1 MASAVEAKGERYM
14 RVEQIELRTIQL
26 PLRHHF
32 ETSFGRTYG
41 RDTILVTVW
50 ADGVEGWG
58 ESPVEDGPWYCPET
72 VETAWHVQRDFLIPA
87 LLGRQLETAE
97 EAFGRMALVRGHQ
110 MAKTGLEEALW
121 DVEARQKGVSVAE
134 LLGSTRRRIESGV
147 SVGIQDTLEE
157 LLARVEGYLAQGYRR
172 IKVKIK
178 PGWDVE
184 VVRELRRRWPDVP
197 LMVDANSAYTL
208 EDAEHLAA
216 LDEFDLL
223 MIEQP
228 LAYDDIY
235 EHSLLQRRLRT
246 PLCLDE
252 SIHTPA
258 HARAA
263 LELGS
268 CRIINIK
275 PGRVGGLNQARR
287 IHDVCRERDAAVWCG
302 GLLEVGVGRAHNVA
316 IASLPGYTLPGDV
329 SASDRYFEKDVLET
343 PFRLNADGTIDVPQ
357 GPGIGVEVDR
367 PFLDGVTVRRETF
380 RA

>member
-1 MASAVEAKGERYM
+1 M
-14 RVEQIELRTIQL
+14 
-26 PLRHHF
+26 
-32 ETSFGRTYG
+32 
-41 RDTILVTVW
+41 
-50 ADGVEGWG
+50 
-58 ESPVEDGPWYCPET
+58 
-72 VETAWHVQRDFLIPA
+72 
-87 LLGRQLETAE
+87 LLGQQLETAA
-97 EAFGRMALVRGHQ
+97 EAFDRLALVRGHN

-121 DVEARQKGVSVAE
+121 DVEARQKGIPVAQ
-134 LLGSTRRRIESGV
+134 LLGSTNPRIESGV
-147 SVGIQDTLEE
+147 SVGIQDTPDE
-157 LLARVEGYLAQGYRR
+157 LLELVKGYLAQGYRR

-184 VVRELRRRWPDVP
+184 VVRALRQRWPEAP

-208 EDAEHLAA
+208 EDADHLAA
-216 LDEFDLL
+216 LDDFDLM

-235 EHSLLQRRLRT
+235 QHSLLQRRLRT

-258 HARAA
+258 HALAA

-275 PGRVGGLNQARR
+275 PGRVGGLAQARR
-287 IHDVCRERDAAVWCG
+287 IHDMCRERGVPVWCG

-316 IASLPGYTLPGDV
+316 IASLPGFTLPGDV
-329 SASDRYFEKDVLET
+329 SASDRYFERDVVEP
-343 PFRLNADGTIDVPQ
+343 PFCLNPDGTIDVPQ

-367 PFLDGVTVRRETF
+367 AFLDEITVRREVFT
-380 RA
+380 A

>member
-1 MASAVEAKGERYM
+1 MHI
-14 RVEQIELRTIQL
+14 EQIEVRYIQL

-32 ETSFGRTYG
+32 ETSFGRAFQ

-58 ESPVEDGPWYCPET
+58 ESPVEDGPWYSPET
-72 VETAWHVQRDFLIPA
+72 VETAWHIQRDFLIPM
-87 LLGRQLETAE
+87 LLEKRLETAA
-97 EAFGRMALVRGHQ
+97 EAFDRMAFVRGHP

-121 DVEARQKGVSVAE
+121 DVEARQKGVSVAR
-134 LLGSTRRRIESGV
+134 LLGGTRTRIESGV

-157 LLARVEGYLAQGYRR
+157 LLALVEGYLAQGYRR

-178 PGWDVE
+178 PGWDE
-184 VVRELRRRWPDVP
+184 TVVQALRQRWPDTL
-197 LMVDANSAYTL
+197 LMVDANAAYTL
-208 EDAEHLAA
+208 EDADRLAR
-216 LDEFDLL
+216 LDDYDLL

-258 HARAA
+258 QARAA
-263 LELGS
+263 LDLGA
-268 CRIINIK
+268 CQIINIK
-275 PGRVGGLNQARR
+275 PGRVGGLAQARR
-287 IHDVCRERDAAVWCG
+287 IHDLCYERSAPVWCG
-302 GLLEVGVGRAHNVA
+302 GLLEVGIGRAHNVA

-329 SASDRYFEKDVLET
+329 SASDRYFERDVIE
-343 PFRLNADGTIDVPQ
+343 PPIRLNPDGTIDVPQ

-367 PFLDGVTVRRETF
+367 SFLDRVTVRREVF
-380 RA
+380 RGAGR

>member
-1 MASAVEAKGERYM
+1 MHIER
-14 RVEQIELRTIQL
+14 IELRYIKL
-26 PLRHHF
+26 PLKYHF
-32 ETSFGRTYG
+32 ETSYIRSFQ

-58 ESPVEDGPWYCPET
+58 ESAIEAGPWYSPET
-72 VETAWHVQRDFLIPA
+72 VETAWHVQREFLAPM
-87 LLGRQLETAE
+87 LLGKQLETAA
-97 EAFGRMALVRGHQ
+97 EAFDRLALVRGHN

-121 DVEARQKGVSVAE
+121 DVEARQRGISVAQ
-134 LLGSTRRRIESGV
+134 LLGSTKPRIESGV
-147 SVGIQDTLEE
+147 SVGIQDTPDE
-157 LLARVEGYLAQGYRR
+157 LLELVEGYLAQGYRR

-184 VVRELRRRWPDVP
+184 VVRTLRQRWPEVP

-208 EDAEHLAA
+208 EDADHLAA
-216 LDEFDLL
+216 LDDFDLM

-235 EHSLLQRRLRT
+235 QHSLLQRQLRT

-258 HARAA
+258 HALAA

-275 PGRVGGLNQARR
+275 PGRVGGLAQARR
-287 IHDVCRERDAAVWCG
+287 IHDLCRERGVPVWCG

-316 IASLPGYTLPGDV
+316 IASLPGFTLPGDV
-329 SASDRYFEKDVLET
+329 SASDRYFERDVVEP
-343 PFRLNADGTIDVPQ
+343 PFCLNSDGTMAVPQ

-367 PFLDGVTVRRETF
+367 AFLDEVTVRREVF
-380 RA
+380 ARKGDGRS

>member
-1 MASAVEAKGERYM
+1 VHIER
-14 RVEQIELRTIQL
+14 IELFYIQL
-26 PLRHHF
+26 PLKHHF
-32 ETSFGRTYG
+32 ETSFCRAYE

-50 ADGVEGWG
+50 ADGVAGWG
-58 ESPVEDGPWYCPET
+58 ESPIEDGPWYSPET
-72 VETAWHVQRDFLIPA
+72 VETAWHVQRDFLIPM
-87 LLGRQLETAE
+87 LLGQQLETAAA
-97 EAFGRMALVRGHQ
+97 AFDRMTLVRGHN

-121 DVEARQKGVSVAE
+121 DVEARQKGVSVAQ
-134 LLGSTRRRIESGV
+134 LLGGTRPHIESGV
-147 SVGIQDTLEE
+147 SIGIQDTVEE
-157 LLARVEGYLAQGYRR
+157 LLEQVEEYLAQGYRR
-172 IKVKIK
+172 VKVKIK
-178 PGWDVE
+178 PGWDVA
-184 VVRELRRRWPDVP
+184 VARTLRQRWPDVP

-208 EDAEHLAA
+208 EDADHLVV

-235 EHSLLQRRLRT
+235 EHSLLQPRLRT

-275 PGRVGGLNQARR
+275 PGRVGGLAQARQ
-287 IHDVCRERDAAVWCG
+287 IHDRCWERGAPVWCG

-329 SASDRYFEKDVLET
+329 SASDRYFERDVVD
-343 PFRLNADGTIDVPQ
+343 PPIQLNADGTIDVPQ
-357 GPGIGVEVDR
+357 GPGIGVEIDR
-367 PFLDGVTVRRETF
+367 QFLENVTLRREVFTL
-380 RA
+380 

>member
-1 MASAVEAKGERYM
+1 MHIER
-14 RVEQIELRTIQL
+14 IELRYVQL
-26 PLRHHF
+26 PLCRHF
-32 ETSFGRTYG
+32 ETSFGRAFG

-58 ESPVEDGPWYCPET
+58 ESPVEDGPWYSPET
-72 VETAWHVQRDFLIPA
+72 VETAWHVQRDFLVPL
-87 LLGRQLETAE
+87 LLGQRLETAA
-97 EAFGRMALVRGHQ
+97 EAFARMAPVRGHQ
-110 MAKTGLEEALW
+110 MAKAGLEQALW
-121 DVEARQKGVSVAE
+121 DIEARQKGLSVAQ
-134 LLGSTRRRIESGV
+134 LLGGVRPRIESGV
-147 SVGIQDTLEE
+147 SVGIQDTLDE
-157 LLARVEGYLAQGYRR
+157 LLAQVEGYLAQGYRR

-178 PGWDVE
+178 PGWDVD
-184 VVRELRRRWPDVP
+184 VVRALRARWPTVP

-208 EDAEHLAA
+208 ADADHLAA
-216 LDEFDLL
+216 LDEFGLL

-235 EHSLLQRRLRT
+235 EHSLLQPRLRT

-263 LELGS
+263 LEMGS

-275 PGRVGGLNQARR
+275 PGRVGGLAQARR
-287 IHDVCRERDAAVWCG
+287 IHDLCRERGAPVWCG
-302 GLLEVGVGRAHNVA
+302 GLLETGVGRAHNVA

-329 SASDRYFEKDVLET
+329 SASDRYFTRDVVEP
-343 PFRLNADGTIDVPQ
+343 PFRLNPDGTIDVPQ

-367 PFLDGVTVRRETF
+367 PFLDRVTVRREAF
-380 RA
+380 

>member
-1 MASAVEAKGERYM
+1 M
-14 RVEQIELRTIQL
+14 RVERIELRYIKI

-32 ETSFGRTYG
+32 ETSFGRAWE

-58 ESPVEDGPWYCPET
+58 ESPVEDGPWYSPET
-72 VETAWHVQRDFLIPA
+72 VETAWHVQRDFLVPL
-87 LLGRQLETAE
+87 LLGQQVETAAE
-97 EAFGRMALVRGHQ
+97 VFERMARIRGHA

-121 DVEARQKGVSVAE
+121 DVEARQKGVSVAQ
-134 LLGSTRRRIESGV
+134 LLGGVRPRIESGV
-147 SVGIQDTLEE
+147 SVGIQDTLDE
-157 LLARVEGYLAQGYRR
+157 LLARVEDFLAQGYRR

-184 VVRELRRRWPDVP
+184 VVRALRQRWPAVP

-208 EDAEHLAA
+208 GDAGRLAA
-216 LDEFDLL
+216 LDEFDLM

-235 EHSLLQRRLRT
+235 EHSLLQRQLKT
-246 PLCLDE
+246 PICLDE

-275 PGRVGGLNQARR
+275 PGRVGGLAQARR
-287 IHDVCRERDAAVWCG
+287 IHDLCRERGVPVWCG

-316 IASLPGYTLPGDV
+316 VASLPGYTLPGDV
-329 SASDRYFEKDVLET
+329 SASDRYFERDVVEP
-343 PFRLNADGTIDVPQ
+343 PFRLNADGTIDVPV
-357 GPGIGVEVDR
+357 GPGIGVAVDR
-367 PFLDGVTVRRETF
+367 AWIDRLTIRREAF
-380 RA
+380 EA

>member
-1 MASAVEAKGERYM
+1 MHVER
-14 RVEQIELRTIQL
+14 IELRYIQL
-26 PLRHHF
+26 PLKGHF
-32 ETSFGRTYG
+32 ETSYIRSLK

-58 ESPVEDGPWYCPET
+58 ESAVEDGPWYSPET
-72 VETAWHVQRDFLIPA
+72 VETAWHVQRDFLVPM
-87 LLGRQLETAE
+87 LLGKQLETAA
-97 EAFGRMALVRGHQ
+97 EAFDRLALVRGHN

-121 DVEARQKGVSVAE
+121 DAEARQKGISVAQ
-134 LLGSTRRRIESGV
+134 LLGSTNSRIESGV
-147 SVGIQDTLEE
+147 SVGIQDTLGE
-157 LLARVEGYLAQGYRR
+157 LLELVEGYLAQGYRR

-184 VVRELRRRWPDVP
+184 VVRALRRRWPEVP
-197 LMVDANSAYTL
+197 LMADANSAYTL
-208 EDAEHLAA
+208 EDADHLAA
-216 LDEFDLL
+216 LDNAGTPPFNLM

-235 EHSLLQRRLRT
+235 QHSLLQRRLRT
-246 PLCLDE
+246 PVCLDE

-258 HARAA
+258 HALAA

-275 PGRVGGLNQARR
+275 PGRVGGLAQARR
-287 IHDVCRERDAAVWCG
+287 IHDLCRAREVPVWCG

-316 IASLPGYTLPGDV
+316 IASLPGFTLPGDV
-329 SASDRYFEKDVLET
+329 SASDRYFERDVIEP
-343 PFRLNADGTIDVPQ
+343 PFCLNPDGTIDVPQ

-367 PFLDGVTVRRETF
+367 AFLDEVTVRREVFT
-380 RA
+380 A

>member
-1 MASAVEAKGERYM
+1 VYIER
-14 RVEQIELRTIQL
+14 IELRYVQL
-26 PLRHHF
+26 PLKHHF
-32 ETSFGRTYG
+32 ETSFRRSFE

-58 ESPVEDGPWYCPET
+58 ESPVEDGPWYSSET
-72 VETAWHVQRDFLIPA
+72 VETAWHVLRDYLVPMVLGQR
-87 LLGRQLETAE
+87 LETA
-97 EAFGRMALVRGHQ
+97 AQAYDLMALARGHN
-110 MAKTGLEEALW
+110 MAKCGLEEALW
-121 DVEARQKGVSVAE
+121 DAEARQRGVSLAQ
-134 LLGSTRRRIESGV
+134 LLGGTRSSIESGV
-147 SVGIQDTLEE
+147 SVGIQDTVEE
-157 LLARVEGYLAQGYRR
+157 LLERVEGYLAQGYRR
-172 IKVKIK
+172 IKVKIG

-184 VVRELRRRWPDVP
+184 VVRMLRGRWPEVV

-208 EDAEHLAA
+208 ADADHLTL
-216 LDEFDLL
+216 LDDFGLM

-235 EHSLLQRRLRT
+235 EHSLLQPRLRT

-275 PGRVGGLNQARR
+275 PGRVGGLAQARR
-287 IHDVCRERDAAVWCG
+287 IHDLCRERGAPVWCG
-302 GLLEVGVGRAHNVA
+302 GLLETGVGRAHNVA

-329 SASDRYFEKDVLET
+329 SASDRYFERDVVNP
-343 PFRLNADGTIDVPQ
+343 PFRLGSDGTIDVPQ
-357 GPGIGVEVDR
+357 GLGIGVEVDR
-367 PFLDGVTVRRETF
+367 AFLDNVTVRREVF
-380 RA
+380 AL

>member
-1 MASAVEAKGERYM
+1 MHIER
-14 RVEQIELRTIQL
+14 IDLRYAQL

-41 RDTILVTVW
+41 RDTILVTTW

-58 ESPVEDGPWYCPET
+58 ESPVEDGPWYSAET
-72 VETAWHVQRDFLIPA
+72 VETAWHVQRDFLVPM
-87 LLGRQLETAE
+87 LLGKDLETAA
-97 EAFGRMALVRGHQ
+97 EAFDRMAAVRGHN
-110 MAKTGLEEALW
+110 MAKAGLEEALW
-121 DVEARQKGVSVAE
+121 DIEARQKGVPLSGLLGGTRAHIDSGVSIGIQDTVAE
-134 LLGSTRRRIESGV
+134 LL
-147 SVGIQDTLEE
+147 QQ
-157 LLARVEGYLAQGYRR
+157 VETYLAQGYPR

-184 VVRELRRRWPDVP
+184 VVRELRWHWPDIL

-208 EDAEHLAA
+208 ADADHLAR

-246 PLCLDE
+246 PICLDE

-275 PGRVGGLNQARR
+275 PGRVGGLQQARR
-287 IHDVCRERDAAVWCG
+287 IHDICLERNVPVWCG

-329 SASDRYFEKDVLET
+329 SASDRWFERDVIIPSFQLG
-343 PFRLNADGTIDVPQ
+343 PGGTIAVPA

-367 PFLDGVTVRRETF
+367 PFVEQITARRAIFT
-380 RA
+380 A

>member
-1 MASAVEAKGERYM
+1 VHIECVELCY
-14 RVEQIELRTIQL
+14 IQL

-32 ETSFGRTYG
+32 ETSFGRAYE

-58 ESPVEDGPWYCPET
+58 ESPIEDGPWYSPET
-72 VETAWHVQRDFLIPA
+72 VETAWHVQRDFLIPM
-87 LLGRQLETAE
+87 LLGQRLETAAV
-97 EAFGRMALVRGHQ
+97 AFDRMALVRGHN

-121 DVEARQKGVSVAE
+121 DVEARQKGVSVAQ
-134 LLGSTRRRIESGV
+134 LLGGTRPHIESGV
-147 SVGIQDTLEE
+147 SIGIQDTVEE
-157 LLARVEGYLAQGYRR
+157 LLEQVEEYLAQGYRR
-172 IKVKIK
+172 VKVKIK
-178 PGWDVE
+178 PGWDVA
-184 VVRELRRRWPDVP
+184 VVRALRHRWPDVP

-208 EDAEHLAA
+208 EDADHLVA
-216 LDEFDLL
+216 LDDFDLM

-235 EHSLLQRRLRT
+235 EHSLLQSRLRT

-275 PGRVGGLNQARR
+275 PGRVGGLAQARQ
-287 IHDVCRERDAAVWCG
+287 IHDLCRERGVPVWCG

-329 SASDRYFEKDVLET
+329 SASDRYFEQDVVNP
-343 PFRLNADGTIDVPQ
+343 PFRLGADGTIDVPQ
-357 GPGIGVEVDR
+357 SPGIGVEIDR
-367 PFLDGVTVRRETF
+367 QFLDRVTVRREVFTP
-380 RA
+380 

>member
-1 MASAVEAKGERYM
+1 M
-14 RVEQIELRTIQL
+14 
-26 PLRHHF
+26 
-32 ETSFGRTYG
+32 
-41 RDTILVTVW
+41 
-50 ADGVEGWG
+50 
-58 ESPVEDGPWYCPET
+58 
-72 VETAWHVQRDFLIPA
+72 
-87 LLGRQLETAE
+87 LLGQQLETAA
-97 EAFGRMALVRGHQ
+97 EAFDRLALVRGHN

-121 DVEARQKGVSVAE
+121 DVEARQKGIPVAQ
-134 LLGSTRRRIESGV
+134 LLGSTNPRIESGV
-147 SVGIQDTLEE
+147 SVGIQDTPDE
-157 LLARVEGYLAQGYRR
+157 LLELVKGYLAQGYRR

-184 VVRELRRRWPDVP
+184 VVRALRQRWPEAP

-208 EDAEHLAA
+208 EDADHLAA
-216 LDEFDLL
+216 LDDFDLM

-235 EHSLLQRRLRT
+235 QHSLLQRQLRT

-258 HARAA
+258 HALAA

-275 PGRVGGLNQARR
+275 PGRVGGLAQARR
-287 IHDVCRERDAAVWCG
+287 IHDMCRERGVPVWCG

-316 IASLPGYTLPGDV
+316 IASLPGFTLPGDV
-329 SASDRYFEKDVLET
+329 SASDRYFERDVIEP
-343 PFRLNADGTIDVPQ
+343 PFCLNPDGTIDVPQ

-367 PFLDGVTVRRETF
+367 AFLDEITVRREVFT
-380 RA
+380 A